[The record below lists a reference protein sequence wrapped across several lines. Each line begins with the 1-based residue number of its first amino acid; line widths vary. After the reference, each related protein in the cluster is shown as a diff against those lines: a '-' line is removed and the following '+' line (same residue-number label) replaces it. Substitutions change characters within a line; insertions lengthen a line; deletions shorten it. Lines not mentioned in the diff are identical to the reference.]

1 VLQQFTEAFDKLYNK
16 IFSWI
21 DKIVLALPNI
31 LLATIFLVLSI
42 FIARR
47 LKNFVCKLLGK
58 TTNNQTVI
66 GVLSNIIVAAFML
79 LVIFVVL
86 NILNLDDALTALL
99 GTAGVAGLAVGLA
112 LQDPLVNLFSGVI
125 MSVRDYY
132 QIGDLVETN
141 GFFGKIR
148 QITLRSTLIDMPD
161 GQEVIV
167 PNKEVLQSPLKNFSH
182 NGRRRIDITCGVAY
196 GDDLD
201 KAKRVALGAIE
212 EYLDINESR
221 PLQFYYTEFGDS
233 SINFV
238 IRFWKKITEQAD
250 YLEARSNAII
260 AIKKAFDKEGITIPF
275 PITTLDFGVV
285 GGVNIN
291 DIYPPEKMMASSNGA
306 STTSSSNISIE
317 SK

>member
-1 VLQQFTEAFDKLYNK
+1 MLQQFTEAFDKLYNK

-21 DKIVLALPNI
+21 DAIVLALPNI
-31 LLATIFLVLSI
+31 LLAAIFLTFSVY
-42 FIARR
+42 IARR
-47 LKNFVCKLLGK
+47 LKKFVGKLLAK
-58 TTNNQTVI
+58 TTNNETVI

-112 LQDPLVNLFSGVI
+112 LQDPLVNLFSGVL

-148 QITLRSTLIDMPD
+148 QITLRSTVINTPD

-167 PNKEVLQSPLKNFSH
+167 PNKDVLQNPLTNFSH
-182 NGRRRIDITCGVAY
+182 NGRRRIDISCGVAY

-201 KAKRVALGAIE
+201 KVKQVALDAIKDH
-212 EYLDINESR
+212 LNINESR

-238 IRFWKKITEQAD
+238 IRFWKKLTEQSD
-250 YLEARSNAII
+250 YLQAKSDAII

-291 DIYPPEKMMASSNGA
+291 DIYPAEKMMASANGKEA
-306 STTSSSNISIE
+306 SKVAI
-317 SK
+317 K